1 MNKDLYSNVVVT
13 QSLTP
18 AVRTADANGTG
29 VDLAGYESATV
40 LFEFGNSADT
50 LSETVYVVGVVQ
62 ESANNSDFTDVAAA
76 DLIGTCPTID
86 APAEDTTTAAVGYR
100 GSKRYIRA
108 KLDFTGTHTTGI
120 PCATSVIKGHP
131 THAPTA

>member
-1 MNKDLYSNVVVT
+1 MNKDLVTNVKAV

-40 LFEFGNSADT
+40 LFEFGDSADT
-50 LSETVYVVGVVQ
+50 LSGSVYVVGVVQ
-62 ESANNSDFTDVAAA
+62 ESDDNSAFTDVADA
-76 DLIGTCPTID
+76 DLIGTEPTVD
-86 APAEDTTTAAVGYR
+86 APAEDTQIYAVGYR

-108 KLDFTGTHTTGI
+108 KLDFTGTHTSGI
-120 PCATSVIKGHP
+120 PCATTVIKGSP
-131 THAPTA
+131 THAPAA